1 MSLVDRAQS
10 VLVHD
15 DVEVVD
21 ELLEDWQPQRRD
33 ETGALEGVVEVFD
46 KQHEADVFAEVGP
59 QGGRVDEGGAEAGGF
74 CLGRADRRRRRVLV
88 VSRPAERNTGVSDV

>member
-1 MSLVDRAQS
+1 MSLVERAQS

-21 ELLEDWQPQRRD
+21 KLLEDWQPQRRD

-46 KQHEADVFAEVGP
+46 KQHEADVFAEV
-59 QGGRVDEGGAEAGGF
+59 
-74 CLGRADRRRRRVLV
+74 
-88 VSRPAERNTGVSDV
+88 